1 MQDLLNDIELDVREL
16 KYLVQAIAGGADP
29 ALRRVACRNI
39 GQLKSRLDALR
50 RQLEAA
56 QPPVEAP
63 QPPAAGPTVCAAE
76 TTAPV
81 AETPLPADE
90 AAALAAE
97 TPQPAAASEASVA
110 ETPQPQPVDKPVPPV
125 AGASDLSAGKPQ
137 PVGELVSVPPVVE
150 EASVPDARP
159 SVSAASPAAAPILA
173 ERIRPAT
180 DLRHA
185 ISLNDSFRFTRELFG
200 GDAARMN
207 DVLRRLGEAP
217 ALDEALAIFEAE
229 VHVEEDNPA
238 AADFVELLRKYFN

>member
-39 GQLKSRLDALR
+39 SQLKSRLDALR
-50 RQLEAA
+50 LQLEVS
-56 QPPVEAP
+56 QPPVEEP
-63 QPPAAGPTVCAAE
+63 QPPAAE
-76 TTAPV
+76 TAVPV
-81 AETPLPADE
+81 
-90 AAALAAE
+90 AE
-97 TPQPAAASEASVA
+97 TPQPAAEAAVPVA
-110 ETPQPQPVDKPVPPV
+110 ETPQSHPADKSAPPV
-125 AGASDLSAGKPQ
+125 SGASGPSAGKPQ
-137 PVGELVSVPPVVE
+137 LVGEPVSVPPVVE
-150 EASVPDARP
+150 EVSVPDARP

-229 VHVEEDNPA
+229 VHIEEDNPA